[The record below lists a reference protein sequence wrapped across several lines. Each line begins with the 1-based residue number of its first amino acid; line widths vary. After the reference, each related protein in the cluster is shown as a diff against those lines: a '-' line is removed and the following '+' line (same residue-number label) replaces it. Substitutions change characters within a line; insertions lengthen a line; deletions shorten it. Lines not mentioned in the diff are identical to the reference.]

1 LPSLESEWLDGLRA
15 TGPDR
20 LLLTEASLG
29 ALVATK
35 KAGAATE
42 MVQAPAKATDGA
54 ATAPAGFEQPEVN
67 IGMIGHVDHG
77 KTTLTKALSGK
88 WTDEHSEEIKRG
100 ISIKLGYADTTFYK
114 GTGKDGKDVY
124 TTKADDARLS
134 GPPTKLRRVSFVD
147 APGHE
152 TLMATMLS
160 GAALMDGALLLV
172 AANEK
177 CPQPQT
183 KEHLMA
189 LQIAGA
195 KNIVIVQN
203 KIDLVTQERALENYK
218 EIQAFVKGTVAQGAP
233 VIPVSAHHDVNIS
246 ALIEAI
252 ERTIPTP
259 KHDPKADPLL
269 LVARSFDINK
279 PGTRPDRIR
288 GGVLGG
294 SLSRGT
300 LKVGDEVEITPGLRV
315 ETGDKVTYVPLKS
328 KVVSL
333 FCGTVPVDKAGPGG
347 LIALGT
353 ELDPSV
359 TKADNL
365 VGRVVGHPGKL
376 PKTVDRITMDVHLL
390 DRVVGVGDGEEA
402 AVEPVKV
409 KEPLMLNVGT
419 ATTVGLVLKSANNV
433 VDAALKL
440 PVAVEGSSRI
450 AVSRRVGGRWRL
462 IGYGVLK

>member
-1 LPSLESEWLDGLRA
+1 M
-15 TGPDR
+15 
-20 LLLTEASLG
+20 
-29 ALVATK
+29 ATK
-35 KAGAATE
+35 KGASSAET
-42 MVQAPAKATDGA
+42 VHAPAKAA
-54 ATAPAGFEQPEVN
+54 APAQAPGFEQPEVN
-67 IGMIGHVDHG
+67 IGLIGHVDHG

-114 GTGKDGKDVY
+114 GKAKDGSELY
-124 TTKADDARLS
+124 STKADDPNWAS
-134 GPPTKLRRVSFVD
+134 PPQKIRRVSFVD

-195 KNIVIVQN
+195 KNIVVVQN

-218 EIQAFVKGTVAQGAP
+218 EIKAFVKGTVAESAP
-233 VIPVSAHHDVNIS
+233 VIPVSAHHDVNMS

-252 ERTIPTP
+252 EHVIPTP
-259 KHDPKADPLL
+259 KHDPKAEPLL

-279 PGTRPDRIR
+279 PGTRPDKLR
-288 GGVLGG
+288 GGVFGG

-300 LKVGDEVEITPGLRV
+300 LKIGDEIEVTPGLRV
-315 ETGDKVTYVPLKS
+315 ETGDKATYVPLKS
-328 KVVSL
+328 KIVSL
-333 FCGTVPVDKAGPGG
+333 MCGTEPVDRAGPGG
-347 LIALGT
+347 LIAVGT

-365 VGRVVGHPGKL
+365 VGRVVGHPGRL
-376 PKTVDRITMDVHLL
+376 PKSVDRISMDVHLL
-390 DRVVGVGDGEEA
+390 DRVVGVSDPQEA
-402 AVEPVKV
+402 VVEPIKI

-433 VDAALKL
+433 VEAALKL
-440 PVAVEGSSRI
+440 PVAVEPNARI

-462 IGYGVLK
+462 IGYGVLKA

>member
-1 LPSLESEWLDGLRA
+1 M
-15 TGPDR
+15 GPTR
-20 LLLTEASLG
+20 SFFNGTLLG
-29 ALVATK
+29 AAVATK
-35 KAGAATE
+35 KAQTE
-42 MVQAPAKATDGA
+42 AVQAKKPEAKAA
-54 ATAPAGFEQPEVN
+54 AGPAFEQPEVN
-67 IGMIGHVDHG
+67 IGLIGHVDHG

-114 GTGKDGKDVY
+114 GQDKEGHALF
-124 TTKADDARLS
+124 TTKVDDPRLA
-134 GPPTKLRRVSFVD
+134 GPATKLRRVSFVD

-203 KIDLVTQERALENYK
+203 KIDLVDEKRALENYK
-218 EIQAFVKGTVAQGAP
+218 EIKAFVKGTVAEDAP
-233 VIPVSAHHDVNIS
+233 VIPISAHHDVNLS

-252 ERTIPTP
+252 EATIPTP
-259 KHDPKADPLL
+259 THDPKADPVL

-279 PGTRPDRIR
+279 PGTRPDKLR
-288 GGVLGG
+288 GGVMGG

-300 LKVGDEVEITPGLRV
+300 LRVGDEIEVVPGLRI
-315 ETGDKVTYVPLKS
+315 EAPDGKSTYKPLKS
-328 KVVSL
+328 KIISL
-333 FCGTVPVDKAGPGG
+333 FCGTQAVERAGPGG
-347 LIALGT
+347 LIAVGT

-365 VGRVVGHPGKL
+365 VGRALGIPGKL
-376 PKTVDRITMDVHLL
+376 PKSIDRMTMQVTLL
-390 DRVVGVGDGEEA
+390 ERVVGAEDEA
-402 AVEPVKV
+402 AVEPIKV

-419 ATTVGLVLKSANNV
+419 ATTVGMVLKSANNLV
-433 VDAALKL
+433 EAALKL
-440 PVAVEGSSRI
+440 PVAVEAGDRVAI
-450 AVSRRVGGRWRL
+450 SRRVGGRWRL
-462 IGYGVLK
+462 IGYGILK

>member
-1 LPSLESEWLDGLRA
+1 MARKAE
-15 TGPDR
+15 TQ
-20 LLLTEASLG
+20 
-29 ALVATK
+29 LVS
-35 KAGAATE
+35 AAT
-42 MVQAPAKATDGA
+42 
-54 ATAPAGFEQPEVN
+54 EQPEVN
-67 IGMIGHVDHG
+67 IGLIGHVDHG

-114 GTGKDGKDVY
+114 GKGKDGSTVY
-124 TTKADDARLS
+124 STKPEDERYDGQPER
-134 GPPTKLRRVSFVD
+134 LRRVSFVD

-203 KIDLVTQERALENYK
+203 KIDLVTQEQALANYRQIK
-218 EIQAFVKGTVAQGAP
+218 DFVKGTVAEDAP
-233 VIPVSAHHDVNIS
+233 IIPISAHHDVNIS

-252 ERTIPTP
+252 EQRIPTP
-259 KHDPKADPLL
+259 KHDPGADPIM

-279 PGTRPDRIR
+279 PGVRPDRIR
-288 GGVLGG
+288 GGILGG
-294 SLSRGT
+294 SLTQGSIA
-300 LKVGDEVEITPGLRV
+300 VGDEIEIVPGMRV
-315 ETGDKVTYVPLKS
+315 EEGDKAHYLPLRS

-333 FCGTVPVDKAGPGG
+333 FTGTQAVERAGPGG
-347 LIALGT
+347 LIAVGT

-365 VGRVVGHPGKL
+365 VGRVLGKPGRL
-376 PKTVDRITMDVHLL
+376 PKVLDRIAMDVTLL
-390 DRVVGVGDGEEA
+390 DRVVGVDDEA
-402 AVEPVKV
+402 AVEPIKV

-419 ATTVGLVLKSANNV
+419 ATTVGLVLKSAGNHV
-433 VDAALKL
+433 EAALKL
-440 PVAVEGSSRI
+440 PVAPQPKSRVAI
-450 AVSRRVGGRWRL
+450 SRRVGGRWRL
-462 IGYGVLK
+462 IGYGVLA

>member
-1 LPSLESEWLDGLRA
+1 M
-15 TGPDR
+15 
-20 LLLTEASLG
+20 
-29 ALVATK
+29 ATK
-35 KAGAATE
+35 KATTE
-42 MVQAPAKATDGA
+42 TLPAPAKEAGSDA
-54 ATAPAGFEQPEVN
+54 AVAGFEQPEVN
-67 IGMIGHVDHG
+67 IGLIGHVDHG

-100 ISIKLGYADTTFYK
+100 ISIKLGYADTTFFK
-114 GTGKDGKDVY
+114 GKDKEGHDLY
-124 TTKADDARLS
+124 TTKIDDAHLA
-134 GPPTKLRRVSFVD
+134 GAPQKIRRVSFVD

-183 KEHLMA
+183 REHLMA

-203 KIDLVTQERALENYK
+203 KIDLVDEKRAMENYR
-218 EIQAFVKGTVAQGAP
+218 EIQTFVKGTVAEHAP
-233 VIPVSAHHDVNIS
+233 VIPISAHHDVNLS

-259 KHDPKADPLL
+259 KHDPKAEPVM

-279 PGTRPDRIR
+279 PGTRPEKLK
-288 GGVLGG
+288 GGVMGG
-294 SLSRGT
+294 SLARGT
-300 LKVGDEVEITPGLRV
+300 IKVGDEIEVTPGLRI
-315 ETGDKVTYVPLKS
+315 ETPDGKATYKPLRSKIVT
-328 KVVSL
+328 L
-333 FCGTVPVDKAGPGG
+333 FCGNQQVERAGPGG
-347 LIALGT
+347 LIAVGT

-365 VGRVVGHPGKL
+365 VGRALGYPGKL
-376 PKTVDRITMDVHLL
+376 PKTVDRMVMNVTLL
-390 DRVVGVGDGEEA
+390 DRVVGAEDEA
-402 AVEPVKV
+402 AVEPIKV

-419 ATTVGLVLKSANNV
+419 ATTVGMVLKSVNNQV
-433 VDAALKL
+433 EAVLKL
-440 PVAVEGSSRI
+440 PVAVQDDSRI

-462 IGYGVLK
+462 IGYGVLKA

>member
-1 LPSLESEWLDGLRA
+1 M
-15 TGPDR
+15 
-20 LLLTEASLG
+20 
-29 ALVATK
+29 ATK
-35 KAGAATE
+35 KAQTE
-42 MVQAPAKATDGA
+42 ALQAKKPEAKAA
-54 ATAPAGFEQPEVN
+54 AVPGFEQPEVN
-67 IGMIGHVDHG
+67 IGLIGHVDHG

-100 ISIKLGYADTTFYK
+100 ISIKLGYADTTFYR
-114 GTGKDGKDVY
+114 GQDKDGSDLY
-124 TTKADDARLS
+124 TTKPDDPRLA
-134 GPPTKLRRVSFVD
+134 GAPAKLRRVSFVD

-172 AANEK
+172 AANER

-203 KIDLVTQERALENYK
+203 KIDLVDEKRALENYN
-218 EIQAFVKGTVAQGAP
+218 EIKAFVKGTVAEDAP
-233 VIPVSAHHDVNIS
+233 VIPISAHHDVNIS

-252 ERTIPTP
+252 EATIPTP
-259 KHDPKADPLL
+259 RHDPKADPLM

-279 PGTRPDRIR
+279 PGTRPDRLK
-288 GGVLGG
+288 GGVMGG

-300 LKVGDEVEITPGLRV
+300 LRVGDEVEVVPGLRV
-315 ETGDKVTYVPLKS
+315 ETPDGKATYKPLRS

-333 FCGTVPVDKAGPGG
+333 FCGTEAVDRAGPGG
-347 LIALGT
+347 LIAVGT

-365 VGRVVGHPGKL
+365 VGRALGLPGKL
-376 PKTVDRITMDVHLL
+376 PKVADRVTMQVTLL
-390 DRVVGVGDGEEA
+390 DRVVGAEDEA
-402 AVEPVKV
+402 AVEPIKV

-419 ATTVGLVLKSANNV
+419 ATTVGLVLKSANNAV
-433 VDAALKL
+433 EAALKL
-440 PVAVEGSSRI
+440 PVAIEAGDRI
-450 AVSRRVGGRWRL
+450 AISRRVGGRWRL
-462 IGYGVLK
+462 IGYGI